1 MSPTLRVL
9 LLIAGVVTAIWIL
22 YRIRRSK
29 VKLEDAIFWICMA
42 AVLLVFGVFTEFTY
56 WLSALLGIQTPV
68 NCVFLIIIALLI
80 EKVFTLS
87 IKLSQLE
94 EKMEVMSA
102 EVALRSKSLEDK
114 ISQKESLNEE
124 REVYGSRR

>member
-1 MSPTLRVL
+1 MSSTLRAL

-22 YRIRRSK
+22 YRIRKSK

-42 AVLLVFGVFTEFTY
+42 GVLLVFGIFTEFTY
-56 WLSALLGIQTPV
+56 YLSNLFGIQSAV
-68 NCVFLIIIALLI
+68 NCVFLIIIALLL

-94 EKMEVMSA
+94 EKMDIMSA
-102 EVALRSKSLEDK
+102 ELALRTRDLEEQ
-114 ISQKESLNEE
+114 ISQNKESAD
-124 REVYGSRR
+124 V